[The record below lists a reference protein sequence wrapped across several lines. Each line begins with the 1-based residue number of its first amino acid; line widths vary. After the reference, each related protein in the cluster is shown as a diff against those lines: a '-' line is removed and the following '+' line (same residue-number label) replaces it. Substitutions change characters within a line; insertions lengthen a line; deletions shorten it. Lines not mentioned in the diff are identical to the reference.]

1 MSKPSNYQSYVLRLW
16 RGNAQAAWQASL
28 QSTATEQVHHFP
40 NLEQMWAFL
49 QMQMGTGGD
58 DTQAR
63 SAPPGKAER
72 GAPD

>member
-49 QMQMGTGGD
+49 QMQMGAGGD
-58 DTQAR
+58 D
-63 SAPPGKAER
+63 AEV
-72 GAPD
+72 GDTLPDASEPDAPD